1 MKEDKYDFVMNVN
14 GATVGSGGNG
24 QEATKVIYAEERGGA
39 EIYRVCVIPD
49 WQVEQIAEAVVR
61 KLKEKEG
68 VSTFKPIGGRGG
80 E

>member
-1 MKEDKYDFVMNVN
+1 MS
-14 GATVGSGGNG
+14 GSGT
-24 QEATKVIYAEERGGA
+24 EAKKVIYAKAIGTA
-39 EIYRVCVIPD
+39 EIYRVCIIPD

-68 VSTFKPIGGRGG
+68 VSTFKPLCGRGR